1 MNEPNLENIDDYYA
15 LQGEKKKV
23 VLAVVI
29 SGLIMSIVYA
39 VSVSFYTPEEH
50 TSIDKTYKKVPMR

>member
-23 VLAVVI
+23 VFAIVI
-29 SGLIMSIVYA
+29 SSLIMGVVYA
-39 VSVSFYTPEEH
+39 VSMSLYTPEEP